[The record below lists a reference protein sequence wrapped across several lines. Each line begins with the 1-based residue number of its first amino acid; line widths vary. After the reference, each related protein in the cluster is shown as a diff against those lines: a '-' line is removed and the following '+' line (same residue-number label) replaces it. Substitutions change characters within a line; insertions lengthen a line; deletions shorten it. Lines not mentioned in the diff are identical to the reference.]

1 MDLGIVGRKALVCA
15 ASRGLGRAC
24 AHALAAEGVAVTIT
38 GRDADS
44 LARTADEI
52 SRDTGNEVAA
62 VQGDIAT
69 EQGRAAALEAC
80 PDADIL
86 VTNAGGPKLARFEA
100 LDQADWHAAL
110 EAQMLSPLALIR
122 ALHPGMR
129 QRGFGRMVAI
139 TTALIKSP
147 NELLSL
153 SVGARA
159 GLTGAI
165 SWLAREG
172 VVDNV
177 TINTLMPEMIMT
189 DRMRNGFGQ
198 MAEHAGQDRES
209 FVAAFRDRLP
219 SRRFG
224 TPEEFGAFCAFL
236 CSAHA
241 GYVTNQH
248 ILVDGGHYQGLF

>member
-100 LDQADWHAAL
+100 SRKRHGSSTA
-110 EAQMLSPLALIR
+110 MLA
-122 ALHPGMR
+122 
-129 QRGFGRMVAI
+129 
-139 TTALIKSP
+139 
-147 NELLSL
+147 
-153 SVGARA
+153 
-159 GLTGAI
+159 
-165 SWLAREG
+165 
-172 VVDNV
+172 
-177 TINTLMPEMIMT
+177 
-189 DRMRNGFGQ
+189 
-198 MAEHAGQDRES
+198 
-209 FVAAFRDRLP
+209 
-219 SRRFG
+219 
-224 TPEEFGAFCAFL
+224 
-236 CSAHA
+236 
-241 GYVTNQH
+241 
-248 ILVDGGHYQGLF
+248 